1 MKVIW
6 EEVVEE
12 KRKAVAKLGR
22 TVEEVV
28 ATTPR
33 QVGYFHIGIAHH
45 PFCSAYL
52 TGQSDLILVVKII
65 TFIFSAFGEQDCQIW
80 YKKPKRES
88 QVEKTAAN
96 SIHSKVQVTQS
107 DSNLR
112 PREHLDF

>member
-33 QVGYFHIGIAHH
+33 QVGYFFHIGIAHH

-65 TFIFSAFGEQDCQIW
+65 TFIFSAFGEQDCQI
-80 YKKPKRES
+80 
-88 QVEKTAAN
+88 
-96 SIHSKVQVTQS
+96 
-107 DSNLR
+107 
-112 PREHLDF
+112 

>member
-33 QVGYFHIGIAHH
+33 QVGYLHIGI
-45 PFCSAYL
+45 L
-52 TGQSDLILVVKII
+52 
-65 TFIFSAFGEQDCQIW
+65 FSYA
-80 YKKPKRES
+80 S
-88 QVEKTAAN
+88 SST
-96 SIHSKVQVTQS
+96 
-107 DSNLR
+107 L
-112 PREHLDF
+112 